1 MTIAGRS
8 DGVLLWALGVAAAG
22 RGGPLVPAGPGL
34 GDAPP
39 PGLLDAVAFS
49 AACSAVAGA
58 GPAALVIGGGVL
70 EVAAAGVPGAGREGA
85 LAVADLHQVPQRV
98 AGLVA
103 ARLVLVVAIGDR
115 DRPEFHGEF
124 PAVGQGQR
132 PGSVPAR
139 RAGAAGRGERPPGA
153 GRRAVPGAGR
163 RGFRPGP
170 GGSCAAVP
178 DGDPGRVSHDDAPVA

>member
-70 EVAAAGVPGAGREGA
+70 EVAAAGGPGAGREGA
-85 LAVADLHQVPQRV
+85 LAVADLDQVRQRV

-103 ARLVLVVAIGDR
+103 ARLVPVVAAGDR
-115 DRPEFHGEF
+115 DRAGPDGEL
-124 PAVGQGQR
+124 PAAGQGKR
-132 PGSVPAR
+132 PAAVPAG
-139 RAGAAGRGERPPGA
+139 RAGAVARGERPPP
-153 GRRAVPGAGR
+153 VPAARR
-163 RGFRPGP
+163 RGLRPGP
-170 GGSCAAVP
+170 GGPGAAVA
-178 DGDPGRVSHDDAPVA
+178 D